1 MGSIAD
7 KLNYLNTTKQ
17 DIKNALQSQ
26 NSDVSDTDTFRSYA
40 DKIKDLNV
48 NYGEDWKPQ
57 PDWWNIKEIVE
68 NDTENYTA
76 KVGILLTDNYFT
88 DVHFTNPFFNADK
101 VKFSDGQVV
110 TEIGDYTIGS
120 SGAKPCKIGYNTYY
134 MIIYLKN
141 NLIFNLN
148 YATLSQAFTKGV
160 KWIYMKGVEILQMN
174 SGTRIIDCFD
184 LEAWESD
191 SPVTIQSS
199 SGLFIQQAFMLQKL
213 PTISQYYM
221 ENAFQTN
228 YLFNI
233 IYAPLL
239 KKDEYKKLF
248 GANMHNQ
255 TSVLQDL
262 QQIRFAFLKETID
275 LESDFGVD
283 FNYVRNYN
291 IIEGPDTIQ
300 KLDFN
305 NVTSNPNTTFGVR
318 NVNVITNIKSN
329 NSMFRANS
337 SMDRTAMLN
346 HDTLVRVINALYDYS
361 TAGGSY
367 TLSLGAYNLAKLT
380 DEEIA
385 VGTAKG
391 WVIN

>member
-7 KLNYLNTTKQ
+7 KLSYLNTTKQ
-17 DIKNALQSQ
+17 DIKTALQAQ
-26 NSDVSDTDTFRSYA
+26 NSNVTDTDTFRSYA
-40 DKIKDLNV
+40 DKIKELII
-48 NYGEDWKPQ
+48 NYGENWKPQ
-57 PDWWNIKEIVE
+57 PDWWDIKKIVE
-68 NDTENYTA
+68 EDTENYPA
-76 KVGILLTDNYFT
+76 KVGVLLTDDYFT
-88 DVHFTNPFFNADK
+88 DVFFNQPGFFNADK
-101 VKFSDGQVV
+101 IKFSDEQLI
-110 TEIGDYTIGS
+110 TENGEYTIGS

-134 MIIYLKN
+134 IIIYLNTKV
-141 NLIFNLN
+141 FNLN
-148 YATLSQAFTKGV
+148 YYTISQAFTKGV
-160 KWIYMKGVEILQMN
+160 KWIYMRDVETVQAN
-174 SGTRIIDCFD
+174 SGTRFADCFE
-184 LEAWESD
+184 LEAWQSN
-191 SPVTIQSS
+191 SPVTISTN
-199 SGLFIQQAFMLQKL
+199 SGLIFQQTFMLQEL
-213 PTISQYYM
+213 PTLIQYDNT
-221 ENAFQTN
+221 NAFQAN

-233 IYAPLL
+233 VYAPRL
-239 KKDEYKKLF
+239 KKEQYKKFF
-248 GANMHNQ
+248 GANIHDQ
-255 TSVLQDL
+255 VSVLQDL

-305 NVTSNPNTTFGVR
+305 NVTNNPSGIFGVK
-318 NVNVITNIKSN
+318 NINVITNIKSS

-337 SMDRTAMLN
+337 AMDRTAILN